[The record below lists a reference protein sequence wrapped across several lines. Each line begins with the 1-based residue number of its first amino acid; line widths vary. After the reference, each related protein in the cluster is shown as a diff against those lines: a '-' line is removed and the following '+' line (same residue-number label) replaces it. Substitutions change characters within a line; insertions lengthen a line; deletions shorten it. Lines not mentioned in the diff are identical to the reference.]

1 MVWIRKSTAQLSGVH
16 RYTLPVAL
24 NPRGEMEAASFLAAV
39 KLKLPVYFGVDGNAA
54 FTLYEFDK
62 NSTTEIAM
70 QKKRA

>member
-1 MVWIRKSTAQLSGVH
+1 
-16 RYTLPVAL
+16 
-24 NPRGEMEAASFLAAV
+24 MEAASFLAAV

-70 QKKRA
+70 QKKRANQTQSFMIVVKLVRSYCVE